1 MPKRILI
8 LSDAIL
14 APSFA
19 PRLTSM
25 IHYLQQDGWTCTLAS
40 DNLAGQEYWTT
51 MCRQVNMTYL
61 PEDLSFFAH
70 LRKRI
75 ADKLFFARERQ
86 FTKLL
91 LSQFSAAD
99 FDLIFCST
107 FYYFPLKTAY
117 SLSKAWHIPFVADVR
132 DIAEQFGKTPY
143 FTTQLPKL
151 FGLERL
157 MAKAYERRC
166 IRHRNKY
173 LSHAAHVTTV
183 SNWHCQCLQAQVSA
197 PVSLIYNGYDER
209 EMMPK
214 DTPSSSFSI
223 AFTGRLINLKL
234 RQPQLLF
241 QAVGELAANH
251 SPLTDHLSLDFYCE
265 PHFAKSLTRQ
275 AKQYHAEPF
284 LHIHDFIS
292 RKKTYQVLTQ
302 ASILLA
308 LGAPSSEQQ
317 HGILGTK
324 VFEAIGVEKPFM
336 LIPSDNDELS
346 ELIAQTGIG
355 IAAQSVEQIKAFLTD
370 QYAIWQANGFT
381 RQTVANKQIFTRQ
394 YQARQFES
402 IFAHVR

>member
-1 MPKRILI
+1 MPKRVLI

-14 APSFA
+14 APSFS

-25 IHYLQQDGWTCTLAS
+25 IRHLQQDGWTCTLAA

-51 MCRQVNMTYL
+51 MCEQVNMTYL
-61 PEDLSFFAH
+61 PEDLSF
-70 LRKRI
+70 LRRLTKQV
-75 ADKLFFARERQ
+75 ADKLYHARERQ
-86 FTKLL
+86 FAKLL
-91 LSQFSAAD
+91 LSQFSAED

-117 SLSKAWHIPFVADVR
+117 LLSKAWHIPFVADVR
-132 DIAEQFGKTPY
+132 DIAEQWGKTPY
-143 FTTQLPKL
+143 FTTPIPKL

-157 MAKAYERRC
+157 IAKAYERRC

-183 SNWHCQCLQAQVSA
+183 SKWHCQCLQSQISA

-209 EMMPK
+209 EMAPK
-214 DTPSSSFSI
+214 DTPSSQFSI

-241 QAVGELAANH
+241 QAVGELARDL
-251 SPLTDHLSLDFYCE
+251 SPVTCNLSLDFYCE
-265 PHFAKSLTRQ
+265 PHFAKALTRQ
-275 AKQYHAEPF
+275 AKQYGAESF
-284 LHIHDFIS
+284 LHLHDFIS

-302 ASILLA
+302 ASVLLA
-308 LGAPSSEQQ
+308 LGAPASEEQ

-324 VFEAIGVEKPFM
+324 IFEAIGVEKPFM
-336 LIPSDNDELS
+336 LIPFDNDELS
-346 ELIAQTGIG
+346 QLIAQTGIG
-355 IAAQSVEQIKAFLTD
+355 LAAQNAEEIKAFLTE

-381 RQTVANKQIFTRQ
+381 RQPVANKEVFTRQ

-402 IFAHVR
+402 IFAHVS

>member
-1 MPKRILI
+1 
-8 LSDAIL
+8 
-14 APSFA
+14 
-19 PRLTSM
+19 
-25 IHYLQQDGWTCTLAS
+25 
-40 DNLAGQEYWTT
+40 
-51 MCRQVNMTYL
+51 MCKQVNMTYL
-61 PEDLSFFAH
+61 PEDISFISH
-70 LRKRI
+70 LCKKV
-75 ADKLFFARERQ
+75 ADKLFYARERQ

-91 LSQFSAAD
+91 LTQFSAAD

-117 SLSKAWHIPFVADVR
+117 LLSKAWNIPFVADVR

-143 FTTQLPKL
+143 FTTPLPKM

-157 MAKAYERRC
+157 IAKAYEKRC

-209 EMMPK
+209 EMAPK
-214 DTPSSSFSI
+214 DTQSSHFSI

-241 QAVGELAANH
+241 QAVGELARDM
-251 SPLTDHLSLDFYCE
+251 SPVTRNLSIDFYCE

-275 AKQYHAEPF
+275 AKQYGAETF
-284 LHIHDFIS
+284 LHIHDFVS
-292 RKKTYQVLTQ
+292 RQKTYQVLTQ

-308 LGAPSSEQQ
+308 LGAPASEQQ

-336 LIPSDNDELS
+336 LIPSDNDELAK
-346 ELIAQTGIG
+346 LIAQTGIG
-355 IAAQSVEQIKAFLTD
+355 IAAQNVEEIKSFLTE

-381 RQTVANKQIFTRQ
+381 RQTVTDKHIFTRQ

-402 IFAHVR
+402 IFDDVC